1 MSAPRF
7 TVLMPTHYRPDS
19 IGFAIDAVL
28 KQTEQSFELLVVGD
42 GAVPETAEVVKR
54 YDDPRIRWFDLPKAP
69 GYGYANR
76 NIAMAES
83 RGELVAFASD
93 DDLMLPDHLER
104 LGAPFDE
111 PQVQWA
117 YSQALWV
124 STDGIAGPDLT
135 NLSFDDERQVFEQY
149 NTISGGAL
157 MFRASAFPSR
167 HCWPEEAPSAGD
179 WQQMRWLLRQYGLA
193 GMRRLAEPTFLHF
206 VAGQKGTRH
215 SNFPLLASWLGIADS
230 AAWWPRELKPSL
242 SGELPQAHYSR
253 LLETDPALP
262 QKLRSAAADVVNRV
276 ALEAIGPRTAVN
288 PAIRASAGLGAELDA
303 ARRERDAMQQQRD
316 GMQQER
322 DGAWQAV
329 EAMRAS
335 TIWRAAAPLRAAMH
349 RLRGQRVP

>member
-1 MSAPRF
+1 
-7 TVLMPTHYRPDS
+7 MPTHYRPDS
-19 IGFAIDAVL
+19 IGFAIEAVL
-28 KQTEQSFELLVVGD
+28 NQTEQRFEVLVVGD
-42 GAVPETAEVVKR
+42 GAAPETAAVVQR
-54 YDDPRIRWFDLPKAP
+54 YDDPRVRWFDLPKAP

-83 RGELVAFASD
+83 CGELVAFASD

-104 LGAPFDE
+104 LGALFDD

-135 NLSFDDERQVFEQY
+135 NLSFDDERQVFEQH

-157 MFRASAFPSR
+157 VFRASAFPSR
-167 HCWPEEAPSAGD
+167 RCWPEETPVSGD

-215 SNFPLLASWLGIADS
+215 SNFPLLAAWLSIADS
-230 AAWWPRELKPSL
+230 AAWWPKELKPNL

-253 LLETDPALP
+253 LLGSDPALVR
-262 QKLRSAAADVVNRV
+262 KLRSAAADLANRV
-276 ALEAIGPRTAVN
+276 ALEAIAPRTVVN
-288 PAIRASAGLGAELDA
+288 PAIRAGAGLEAELDA

-316 GMQQER
+316 GAR
-322 DGAWQAV
+322 QAV
-329 EAMRAS
+329 DAMHSS
-335 TIWRAAAPLRAAMH
+335 TIWRAAAPLRAVMH
-349 RLRGQRVP
+349 KLRGQRVP